1 VTTVS
6 ACVDCGTTVIG
17 ERPRFPA
24 CHDRH
29 AAVMADDIVTAP
41 QTRLDVE
48 ITTPRPR
55 RITLGRRPSF
65 VVAWLVGIEIVVIV
79 ALGVVFLVKG
89 CPP

>member
-1 VTTVS
+1 MTTVS

-17 ERPRFPA
+17 ERPRCPA

-48 ITTPRPR
+48 MTTPRPR
-55 RITLGRRPSF
+55 SRRITRGLLPAG
-65 VVAWLVGIEIVVIV
+65 WIVGAEVIAIV
-79 ALGVVFLVKG
+79 ALVAVLLAKG
-89 CPP
+89 CLS

>member
-1 VTTVS
+1 MTKVS

-17 ERPRFPA
+17 ERPRCPA

-55 RITLGRRPSF
+55 FRRITRGLLPAG
-65 VVAWLVGIEIVVIV
+65 WIVGAEVIAIV
-79 ALGVVFLVKG
+79 ALVAVLLAKG
-89 CPP
+89 CLS